1 MFVATQKR
9 KAEIKLESGENL
21 YRLVAEGHKKKGYY
35 VDSNGGIWSSIKPS
49 RGDEIDCSGEL
60 RKLKPSTNRR
70 KEHNYPSV
78 NITCKE
84 MFSEYTQNRRSF
96 DVHRLVAETLVPKP
110 IPQFP
115 EIPEEDLRSMPE
127 HARTALE
134 KAREAFVEVANNL
147 ASCLFV
153 NHIDHDKTNFH
164 PSNLEW
170 VNAKQNAQA
179 YQKHKN
185 NA

>member
-1 MFVATQKR
+1 MSYNKSEVGEVLYPLIAERAGVEGYFVDA
-9 KAEIKLESGENL
+9 SG
-21 YRLVAEGHKKKGYY
+21 Y
-35 VDSNGGIWSSIKPS
+35 IWSSKS
-49 RGDEIDCSGEL
+49 KQSGL
-60 RKLKPSTNRR
+60 KKLKLSTSRY
-70 KEHNYPSV
+70 KKHKYPSV
-78 NITCKE
+78 TLSCKE
-84 MFSEYTQNRRSF
+84 RFSEYWANARTF

-127 HARTALE
+127 HIRAALE
-134 KAREAFVEVANNL
+134 QAREAFVEVADNL

-153 NHIDHDKTNFH
+153 NHIDHDQTNFH

-185 NA
+185 SC

>member
-1 MFVATQKR
+1 MSYNKSEAGEVLYPLIAERDGVEGYFVDA
-9 KAEIKLESGENL
+9 SG
-21 YRLVAEGHKKKGYY
+21 Y
-35 VDSNGGIWSSIKPS
+35 IWSSKQSAP
-49 RGDEIDCSGEL
+49 GVL
-60 RKLKPSTNRR
+60 KKLKLSTNRR
-70 KEHNYPSV
+70 KKNNYPSV
-78 NITCKE
+78 RLTCKE
-84 MFSEYTQNRRSF
+84 RFSEYLKNCRSF

-115 EIPEEDLRSMPE
+115 EMPEEDLCSMPE
-127 HARTALE
+127 HIRAAFE
-134 KAREAFVEVANNL
+134 QAREAFVEVADNL

-185 NA
+185 NT